1 MIPPPFF
8 PLYNESTVFVALDV
22 KMLSSI
28 RLKNKHDFCYNG
40 AKKEVFYFEKN
51 SDID

>member
-1 MIPPPFF
+1 MIAPPF
-8 PLYNESTVFVALDV
+8 PTLYNESPVFVALDV

-28 RLKNKHDFCYNG
+28 RLKNKHDLCYNE